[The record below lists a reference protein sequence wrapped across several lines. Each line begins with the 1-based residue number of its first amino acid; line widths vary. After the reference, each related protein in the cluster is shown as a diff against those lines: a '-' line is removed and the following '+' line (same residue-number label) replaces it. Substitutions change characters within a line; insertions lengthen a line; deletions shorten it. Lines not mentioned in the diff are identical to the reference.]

1 MERELARNTD
11 VAMLLG
17 LTDLLLRSCLS
28 IDSCTV
34 QVMERLRQLDTAY
47 KNPKEFKFA
56 DSNLRDFT
64 RCHEKLISYLSRMI
78 CTLAL
83 MAFLDYREKIN
94 LGNLPR

>member
-1 MERELARNTD
+1 MSRHSD

-17 LTDLLLRSCLS
+17 LADLLLRCCLT
-28 IDSCTV
+28 IGKGTV

-47 KNPKEFKFA
+47 KKPKEFKFA

-64 RCHEKLISYLSRMI
+64 RCYKKLISYLSRMI

-83 MAFLDYREKIN
+83 MAFLDVRDKIN
-94 LGNLPR
+94 LSNLPR